1 MEISPTAETVS
12 PEPANGHPQTPPR
25 AWNTGLVIGALG
37 VVFGDIGTSPLYAIR
52 ECFAGVRSVSVS
64 TANVFGVISLVF
76 WTIVVVVCIKYVV
89 FLLRADNKGEGG
101 IFALLSLVRADTRC
115 HLSPV
120 YPFLVLA
127 AIFGASLLYG
137 DGVITPAISVL
148 SAMEGLE
155 VATKALSPLVVPLTC
170 VVLLTLFLV
179 QKSGSYGMGRV
190 FGPVMFVWFVTIAA
204 LGAKEIVRN
213 PHIFMAV
220 NPLYVI
226 DFFSANKFHGM
237 IVLGSVVLCI
247 TGCEDLYLD
256 LGHFGR
262 RAIRISWF
270 SFVFP
275 ALLLNYF
282 GQGAL
287 LLEHPEAAFNPFYG
301 LVPRML
307 IYPMVALS
315 TVATV
320 IASQALISGIFS
332 LTQQAV
338 QLGYCPRMRIVHTSP
353 ETRGQIY
360 IPVVNYALMVACI
373 GVVLAFKRSSG
384 LAGAYGIAVTA
395 TMTITSITYF
405 FVITRVWKWSLWRAV
420 PLVGTFLAFDL
431 AYFSTNL
438 LKFFQGG
445 WFPLAVAVMVMLAMT
460 AWRDGRYQ
468 LGNKLMKSRFPIDLF
483 LEDLKFHSLQRVKGA
498 AVFLTVSA
506 EGTPP
511 ALLHHV
517 KHNHVLHE
525 KVVLFTIV
533 TADTPSVPTSERL
546 TIEDLGQG
554 FYRLICRYGYM
565 EKPDVP
571 KMMTLASR
579 MGLKTEPATTTF
591 YMGRETLLT
600 SGDSRMMRWR
610 KGLFVFM
617 ARNAQSPMAYFG
629 IPPNRVVELGAQI
642 EL

>member
-1 MEISPTAETVS
+1 VGS
-12 PEPANGHPQTPPR
+12 
-25 AWNTGLVIGALG
+25 LG
-37 VVFGDIGTSPLYAIR
+37 VVFGDIGTSPLYSMK
-52 ECFAGVRSVSVS
+52 ECFAGSHAIPVSQG
-64 TANVFGVISLVF
+64 NVFGVISLLF
-76 WTIVVVVCIKYVV
+76 WTVVVVVCFKYVI

-101 IFALLSLVRADTRC
+101 IFALLALVRGVNGRR
-115 HLSPV
+115 SSKV
-120 YPFLVLA
+120 YSSVIMA
-127 AIFGASLLYG
+127 AIFGAALLYG

-148 SAMEGLE
+148 SAVEGLG
-155 VATKALSPLVVPLTC
+155 VATSALSPLVVPVTC
-170 VVLLTLFLV
+170 VILFSLFFV
-179 QKSGSYGMGRV
+179 QRVGTHGVARV
-190 FGPVMFVWFVTIAA
+190 FGPVMLLWFVTLA
-204 LGAKEIVRN
+204 LLGLKEIVRN
-213 PHIFMAV
+213 PHVLMAV
-220 NPLYVI
+220 NPLYIV
-226 DFFSANKFHGM
+226 DFFAAHKIHGFV
-237 IVLGSVVLCI
+237 VLGAVVLVI

-384 LAGAYGIAVTA
+384 LAGAYGVAVTA

-405 FVITRVWKWSLWRAV
+405 FFITKVWKWSLWRAA
-420 PLVGTFLAFDL
+420 PLVGAFLAFDL
-431 AYFSTNL
+431 AYFGSNL
-438 LKFFQGG
+438 MKFFQGG
-445 WFPLAVAVMVMLAMT
+445 WFPLAIGTIVMIAMIT
-460 AWRDGRYQ
+460 WRDGRRQ
-468 LGNKLMKSRFPIDLF
+468 LGNKLMKNRFPIDLF
-483 LEDLKFHSLQRVKGA
+483 LEDLKFHSLQRVKGT

-511 ALLHHV
+511 ALMHHV
-517 KHNHVLHE
+517 KHNHVLHD
-525 KVVLFTIV
+525 KVILFTIV
-533 TADTPSVPTSERL
+533 TKDTPNVPTSERL

-565 EKPDVP
+565 EKPNVP
-571 KMMTLASR
+571 KMMALASR

-600 SGDSRMMRWR
+600 SGDSRMMKWR
-610 KGLFVFM
+610 KGLFAFM

>member
-1 MEISPTAETVS
+1 
-12 PEPANGHPQTPPR
+12 
-25 AWNTGLVIGALG
+25 
-37 VVFGDIGTSPLYAIR
+37 
-52 ECFAGVRSVSVS
+52 
-64 TANVFGVISLVF
+64 
-76 WTIVVVVCIKYVV
+76 
-89 FLLRADNKGEGG
+89 
-101 IFALLSLVRADTRC
+101 
-115 HLSPV
+115 
-120 YPFLVLA
+120 
-127 AIFGASLLYG
+127 
-137 DGVITPAISVL
+137 
-148 SAMEGLE
+148 
-155 VATKALSPLVVPLTC
+155 
-170 VVLLTLFLV
+170 
-179 QKSGSYGMGRV
+179 
-190 FGPVMFVWFVTIAA
+190 
-204 LGAKEIVRN
+204 
-213 PHIFMAV
+213 
-220 NPLYVI
+220 
-226 DFFSANKFHGM
+226 
-237 IVLGSVVLCI
+237 
-247 TGCEDLYLD
+247 
-256 LGHFGR
+256 
-262 RAIRISWF
+262 
-270 SFVFP
+270 
-275 ALLLNYF
+275 
-282 GQGAL
+282 
-287 LLEHPEAAFNPFYG
+287 
-301 LVPRML
+301 VPRML

-315 TVATV
+315 TMATV
-320 IASQALISGIFS
+320 IASQALISGVFS